1 MSTSKV
7 FAKISEK
14 HPVWILNQNTVTYS
28 SSHYQPKVFS
38 QINICYTQWCSIF
51 VSVLVFVFVFLSQQY
66 ICQLLE
72 GRLRESAQ
80 LQINSLL
87 TLSSNNSSSKP
98 LNPLIL
104 HIFKIVRTST
114 FVCHKKTV
122 FEAGFFF
129 KKVFIW
135 LTSAKWRPPRN
146 RHSWKAM
153 DLSFLMVFLK
163 TIFSPAKRQNFCNAL
178 GIVWTP

>member
-122 FEAGFFF
+122 FEAGFFLRKSSF
-129 KKVFIW
+129 DW
-135 LTSAKWRPPRN
+135 LQPNEDPPVIDIVGKLWISAFSWYFWRLFFPLQSVR
-146 RHSWKAM
+146 
-153 DLSFLMVFLK
+153 
-163 TIFSPAKRQNFCNAL
+163 IFVTL
-178 GIVWTP
+178 WE